1 MKSVLVSFLMFAI
14 IITAIYFGV
23 FDVLASPYML
33 LFATA
38 FVVIVLIFAVRIL
51 GNPLANKD
59 LKNGDRNK
67 K

>member
-1 MKSVLVSFLMFAI
+1 MKSVFVSFLMFAI
-14 IITAIYFGV
+14 IIAAIYFSV

-33 LFATA
+33 AFAIV
-38 FVVIVLIFAVRIL
+38 FVIIVLFFAVRIL

-59 LKNGDRNK
+59 LNNDDHNK

>member
-14 IITAIYFGV
+14 IIAAIYFGV
-23 FDVLASPYML
+23 FDVLASPYIL
-33 LFATA
+33 
-38 FVVIVLIFAVRIL
+38 VIVVLIFAVRIL

-59 LKNGDRNK
+59 LNNDDHNK

>member
-23 FDVLASPYML
+23 FDVLASPHML

-59 LKNGDRNK
+59 LKNEDRNK

>member
-14 IITAIYFGV
+14 IIAAIYFGV

-59 LKNGDRNK
+59 LKNEDRNK

>member
-23 FDVLASPYML
+23 FDVLASTYML

-59 LKNGDRNK
+59 LKNEDRNK

>member
-59 LKNGDRNK
+59 LKNEGRNK

>member
-1 MKSVLVSFLMFAI
+1 MKSVFVSFLMFAI

-59 LKNGDRNK
+59 LKNEDRNK